1 MGATLALRQITIGSD
16 NNDNIGFYT
25 ISLEDLASK
34 GRKSKGLQLKR
45 PNTKGLKTQKA

>member
-25 ISLEDLASK
+25 ISLEGVVAA
-34 GRKSKGLQLKR
+34 LKY
-45 PNTKGLKTQKA
+45 LHS